1 MENHAAKGKLYN
13 HIQLCAALFH
23 SVLNNIIWEFSF
35 SITVNVVQIKTQT
48 GICCN
53 IAQLCVPNITTVCG
67 LALFFFFLTWL
78 LSAGRQ
84 KVTSRVPM
92 KRFSMFR
99 KELVLFPTDLSTC
112 YSLIKPPPQ
121 PDAGTDQQ
129 VDIDWGS
136 ATTHQH
142 MHLSELD
149 VF

>member
-1 MENHAAKGKLYN
+1 MCCTISQCFKQHHLG
-13 HIQLCAALFH
+13 IFLFDY
-23 SVLNNIIWEFSF
+23 SQCGSN
-35 SITVNVVQIKTQT
+35 KTQT

-99 KELVLFPTDLSTC
+99 KELALFPTDLSTC

-129 VDIDWGS
+129 VDIDWRS